1 MAQQG
6 NLKQQPVFRSA
17 FMTMDSTLMQ
27 ENNSLLY
34 FRNFQGPRDSSGNA
48 YFALQ
53 APIGDELGLRINKY
67 TSSGTL
73 IGTGY
78 LYDTLFNSPYVAVQ
92 FLSSLVILGN
102 NVLPRTLLNISTTSS
117 SMNVINDTDNGL
129 SYIFTDNT
137 NTVSGTEFYYYKMRN
152 GGASQNSDSLG
163 SFSFYGRNTLNTDV
177 LAASI
182 NVSQDSAAGPGSIS
196 GKISFKTTTTG
207 GAHTEKVL
215 IDNNNTYIKGDTS
228 SVSGNPFGGSGDNG
242 QLIINSN
249 TSPVTRLG
257 LGVDTV
263 NDIGVIQAVNSV
275 TNAGK
280 GLSLNPTVGNVGIG
294 TANPL
299 TKCQISFTSTL
310 ATDWFFSNGQANP
323 TNGFSFWP
331 SMLGKGMYMDLATNN
346 IIVNTPFGNAFGA
359 ALSNDSDGGM
369 DFFTSFIPSV
379 AGVPQIRTF
388 ADLFRMR
395 LDQNGNLG
403 IGIKNPVARLD
414 VSGSEIIRTIDNT
427 AFSNNLSFYKSRANL
442 QTSSG
447 DELGWI
453 GFHGKDTSNTDRRAG
468 RIIGSQDGAAVSGYT
483 RGKISLSVTDTT
495 GTERSLLEVN
505 SSKQVVLPDTTVAA
519 TGPNLNFNKSRNTLT
534 TSNLDVLGQVV
545 FNGVDTSNTVRRA
558 AYIEGIQDGAAGATF
573 VPGKISF
580 FTTDSAGGSAER
592 FSVESAGVRV
602 TSLVKQ
608 IDAPPGTAAA
618 WVPYYNAILF
628 PSNTYTYTLSV
639 ASPAPDGTTFTF
651 RNALGAGSIIINATN
666 PATVTIPVGSTAKFI
681 YISNTT
687 VPFIGAAI
695 GWYQIQ

>member
-1 MAQQG
+1 MALQG
-6 NLKQQPVFRSA
+6 NLKQQAVFRSA
-17 FMTMDSTLMQ
+17 FMTMDATLMQ

-53 APIGDELGLRINKY
+53 APIGDELGLRLNKY

-78 LYDTLFNSPYVAVQ
+78 LYDTLFNSPYVAVP
-92 FLSSLVILGN
+92 FFSSVIILGN
-102 NVLPRTLLNISTTSS
+102 NVLPRTLLNISSTSS
-117 SMNVINDTDNGL
+117 SMNVLNDTDNGI

-137 NTVSGTEFYYYKMRN
+137 STASGTEFYYYKMRN
-152 GGASQNSDSLG
+152 SGASQNNDTIG

-182 NVSQDSAAGPGSIS
+182 TVSQDSVAGPGSVS
-196 GKISFKTTTTG
+196 GKVSFKTTTTG
-207 GAHTEKVL
+207 GSNTEKVL

-310 ATDWFFSNGQANP
+310 ATDWFFSNGQQNP
-323 TNGFSFWP
+323 ANGFSFWP

-359 ALSNDSDGGM
+359 AISNDSDGGM

-379 AGVPQIRTF
+379 AGVPQVRTF

-403 IGIKNPVARLD
+403 IGLKNPAARLD
-414 VSGSEIIRTIDNT
+414 ISGSENIRTIDNT
-427 AFSNNLSFYKSRANL
+427 AFANNLSFYKSRANL
-442 QTSSG
+442 QTNSG

-453 GFHGKDTSNTDRRAG
+453 GFHGKDTTNTDRRAG
-468 RIIGSQDGAAVSGYT
+468 RIIGRQDGVAVNGYT
-483 RGKISLSVTDTT
+483 RGKISLVTTDTA
-495 GTERSLLEVN
+495 GTERSILEVN
-505 SSKQVVLPDTTVAA
+505 SSKQVVLPDTTAAA
-519 TGPNLNFNKSRNTLT
+519 TGPNLNFNKSRNNFT
-534 TSNLDVLGQVV
+534 TSNLDTLGQVV
-545 FNGVDTSNTVRRA
+545 FNGVDTGNVLRNA
-558 AYIEGIQDGAAGATF
+558 AYIQGTQDGVAGASF

-580 FTTDSAGGSAER
+580 FTTDSGGNSAER
-592 FSVESAGVRV
+592 LSVESSGVRV
-602 TSLVKQ
+602 TSIVKQ
-608 IDAPPGTAAA
+608 IDAPPPTTAD
-618 WVPYYNAILF
+618 WIPYYNTIIF

-639 ASPAPDGTTFTF
+639 ASPAPDGTTLTF
-651 RNALGAGSIIINATN
+651 KNALGAGSILINATN
-666 PATVTIPVGSTAKFI
+666 PASVTIPAGSTAKFV
-681 YISNTT
+681 YVSNTS